1 VRHRYPCAALLWFCI
16 GCAEK
21 PSASTPARTPAS
33 VPSTSNQA
41 GLAWA
46 APLDRDHPLVG
57 KVWAAREGA
66 MVAESQLFAA
76 MAQARFLLLGERH
89 DNPDHQRL
97 QARALSAVV
106 RAGRRPAVVLE
117 MLETGSQDVVDRY
130 RATPHATSA
139 GFGAAVGWQE
149 TSWPPYVEYQ
159 PILDVVFEAK
169 LPVVAGNLAHEA
181 ARALVK
187 QGPGA
192 LPEAKRKELRLDQA
206 FPAELEAPL
215 IEELRASHCGH
226 LPEALLAPMALAQH
240 ARDAQMARALLGAS
254 AETAVLIAGTG
265 HVRLDRGVPHYLAL
279 DAPDAA
285 VVSVALVEVQTGQ
298 TDPASYARASGSASA
313 PFHYFWFTPRLTDE
327 DPCAAFKPKP

>member
-1 VRHRYPCAALLWFCI
+1 MP
-16 GCAEK
+16 
-21 PSASTPARTPAS
+21 
-33 VPSTSNQA
+33 
-41 GLAWA
+41 AWA

-57 KVWAAREGA
+57 KVWSVREGA
-66 MVAESQLFAA
+66 MLDESALFGAVAK
-76 MAQARFLLLGERH
+76 ARFLLLGERH
-89 DNPDHQRL
+89 DNPDHHQL

-106 RAGRRPAVVLE
+106 RTGRRPAVVLE
-117 MLETGSQDVVDRY
+117 MLETGIQEVVDRY
-130 RATPHATSA
+130 RASPHATSA

-149 TSWPPYVEYQ
+149 TSWPRYVEYQ
-159 PILDVVFEAK
+159 PILDVAFDAG
-169 LPVVAGNLAHEA
+169 LRVVAGNLAHES

-187 QGPGA
+187 QGPGL

-254 AETAVLIAGTG
+254 VETAVLIAGTG
-265 HVRLDRGVPHYLAL
+265 HVRLDRGVPRYLAL

-285 VVSVALVEVQTGQ
+285 IVSVALVEVQTGQ
-298 TDPASYARASGSASA
+298 TDPASYAGSSVSA
-313 PFHYFWFTPRLTDE
+313 PYHYLWFTPRLTDE